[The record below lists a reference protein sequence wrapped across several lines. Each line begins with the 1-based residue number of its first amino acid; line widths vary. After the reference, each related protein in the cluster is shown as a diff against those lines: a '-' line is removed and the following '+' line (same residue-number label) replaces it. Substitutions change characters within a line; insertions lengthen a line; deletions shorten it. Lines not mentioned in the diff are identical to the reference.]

1 MKPYKTDH
9 IGETEWTI
17 NGRCTGKTELE
28 LTQNGTKQVRGTGEM
43 LVGPGKL
50 VDPSKIAHI
59 FCSPRQRAVVTMDLL
74 LGAEQ
79 KTALEKAGSITVTED
94 IAEWDYGDYEG
105 IKPHEIAELRKQQ
118 GLESWNIWVDGC
130 PNGE

>member
-1 MKPYKTDH
+1 
-9 IGETEWTI
+9 
-17 NGRCTGKTELE
+17 
-28 LTQNGTKQVRGTGEM
+28 M

-74 LGAEQ
+74 LGDEQ
-79 KTALEKAGSITVTED
+79 KAALEKAGNITLTED

-105 IKPHEIAELRKQQ
+105 VKPHEITELRKEQ
-118 GLESWNIWVDGC
+118 GLEKWNIWVDGC

>member
-1 MKPYKTDH
+1 
-9 IGETEWTI
+9 
-17 NGRCTGKTELE
+17 
-28 LTQNGTKQVRGTGEM
+28 M

-59 FCSPRQRAVVTMDLL
+59 FCSPRRRAVVTMDLL
-74 LGAEQ
+74 LGDEQ
-79 KTALEKAGSITVTED
+79 KAALEKAGNITITED

-105 IKPHEIAELRKQQ
+105 VKPHEIEELRKQQ
-118 GLESWNIWVDGC
+118 GLEKWNIWVDGC